1 MTMPRSSDVTSFT
14 EHRQRLREQLRRAGE
29 TGRPLFV
36 TTNGVTDAVVLS
48 PAAYDALVE
57 RAELAERLRM
67 LVASEDDI
75 TAGRTTDAK
84 SALRRLASEQGI
96 DLDR

>member
-36 TTNGVTDAVVLS
+36 TTNGVTDAVYSIATIVTRSHFLTRGFS
-48 PAAYDALVE
+48 GE
-57 RAELAERLRM
+57 RTYLR
-67 LVASEDDI
+67 
-75 TAGRTTDAK
+75 
-84 SALRRLASEQGI
+84 
-96 DLDR
+96 